1 MERGE
6 AHFVARGRIRHLLV
20 TQRKP
25 FRLRTRGAGA
35 EQTDLDQRLQILV
48 GDREEEPWVAR
59 RKDADLLSHRNRGK
73 GWEEDERFF
82 LQKAETTYETRK
94 AKAAKVMVRSLY
106 LGRLYIGMG
115 EATKV

>member
-1 MERGE
+1 
-6 AHFVARGRIRHLLV
+6 V
-20 TQRKP
+20 
-25 FRLRTRGAGA
+25 GA
-35 EQTDLDQRLQILV
+35 EQTNLDHRLQILI
-48 GDREEEPWVAR
+48 GEREDEPWVTR

-82 LQKAETTYETRK
+82 LQKAETTYESRK
-94 AKAAKVMVRSLY
+94 AKAAKVTVRSLC